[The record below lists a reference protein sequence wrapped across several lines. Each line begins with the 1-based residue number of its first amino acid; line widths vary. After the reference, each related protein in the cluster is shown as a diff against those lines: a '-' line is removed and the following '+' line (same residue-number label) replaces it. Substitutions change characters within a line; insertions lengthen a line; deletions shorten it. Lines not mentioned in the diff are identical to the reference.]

1 MSKILGSQL
10 RDMKI
15 LTDEGRRLGKISD
28 ILVNEDIEVEALV
41 VEPESEEIIRSL
53 PTDEDDNV
61 LVPSGSVS
69 AVKDYVVVS
78 EKALESS
85 G

>member
-1 MSKILGSQL
+1 MSKMLGSQL

-28 ILVNEDIEVEALV
+28 VLINEDIEVEALV

-61 LVPSGSVS
+61 LVPSSSVS
-69 AVKDYVVVS
+69 AIKDYVVVS
-78 EKALESS
+78 EKGLESS